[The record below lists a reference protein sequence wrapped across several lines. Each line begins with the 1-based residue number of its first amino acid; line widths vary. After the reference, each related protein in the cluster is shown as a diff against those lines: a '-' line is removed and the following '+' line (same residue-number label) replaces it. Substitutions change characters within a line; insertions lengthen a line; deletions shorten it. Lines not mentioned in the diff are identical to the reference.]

1 MLQLD
6 VLSSFA
12 ICGAGAALGLTLM
25 RDSVAIDASTRESL
39 RLSRIG
45 FGLIGASLLQPLAT
59 GSPPPV
65 WSQAL
70 MAFGTVAA
78 LIIIAWAAAALAG
91 ERLSRAPMWAAVVA
105 AGVAVLA
112 AWPLGTPGV
121 VWFAAWGL
129 AAGASLMAWMGRRFI
144 LRPRDLNERLLGLL
158 YAGTLPTYWL
168 RAIYTLTWE
177 APYPEHLLHM
187 PAPLHTLYALMYG
200 VLPILY
206 ALLLFNVIHARL
218 QARLHLRAITDPL
231 TGALSRHALAETA
244 SANLAQQRRAG
255 QRPAVVIVDLDHFK
269 QVNDRHGHAGGDI
282 VLREVAQL
290 LRAQLRPEA
299 LVVRYGGE
307 EFVAL
312 VPVEDLPVARKVA
325 ERLREQIETTRWHD
339 LVPGMQK
346 LTASIGVTMLGA
358 DESLEQALA
367 RADEALYRAKNSG
380 RNQVQV
386 GLAAA

>member
-25 RDSVAIDASTRESL
+25 RDAVAIDDGTLESL
-39 RLSRIG
+39 RLSRIA
-45 FGLIGASLLQPLAT
+45 FALIGASLLQPLAT

-70 MAFGTVAA
+70 MGFGTVAA

-91 ERLSRAPMWAAVVA
+91 ERLSRAPMWAGVVL

-112 AWPLGTPGV
+112 AWPLGTPGL
-121 VWFAAWGL
+121 VWFTAWGL
-129 AAGASLMAWMGRRFI
+129 AIGASLMAWMGRRFI
-144 LRPRDLNERLLGLL
+144 LRPRDLNERMLGLL

-168 RAIYTLTWE
+168 RAIYTLTWD
-177 APYPEHLLHM
+177 APYPDHLLHM
-187 PAPLHTLYALMYG
+187 PGPLKTPYALMYG

-244 SANLAQQRRAG
+244 SAKLAQQRRAG
-255 QRPAVVIVDLDHFK
+255 QQPAVVIVDLDHFK

-325 ERLREQIETTRWHD
+325 ERLREQIEATRWHD

-358 DESLEQALA
+358 DESLEHALA